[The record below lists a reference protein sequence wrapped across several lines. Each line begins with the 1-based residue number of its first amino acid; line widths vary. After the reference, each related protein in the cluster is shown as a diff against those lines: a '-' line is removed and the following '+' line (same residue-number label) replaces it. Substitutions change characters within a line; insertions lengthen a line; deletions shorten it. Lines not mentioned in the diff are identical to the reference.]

1 MSMNKYLLLFVLF
14 CCIGTLY
21 GQNVVKYS
29 YDNAGNR
36 TKREI
41 VFTRSEAME
50 DEENVK
56 SFSEMVSEH
65 EIQIY
70 PNPTEGDLNVS
81 ISNISNDNQAAI
93 TLYDISGRL
102 LKKEDTTT
110 GRVNIDISGV
120 ANGIYIMQIMIDEK
134 VTTWKIIKK

>member
-50 DEENVK
+50 DEK
-56 SFSEMVSEH
+56 M
-65 EIQIY
+65 
-70 PNPTEGDLNVS
+70 LNHFLKWYL
-81 ISNISNDNQAAI
+81 NMKFKFI
-93 TLYDISGRL
+93 TIL
-102 LKKEDTTT
+102 LKET
-110 GRVNIDISGV
+110 
-120 ANGIYIMQIMIDEK
+120 
-134 VTTWKIIKK
+134 

>member
-56 SFSEMVSEH
+56 SFSEW
-65 EIQIY
+65 Y
-70 PNPTEGDLNVS
+70 LNMKFKF
-81 ISNISNDNQAAI
+81 IPI
-93 TLYDISGRL
+93 L
-102 LKKEDTTT
+102 LKET
-110 GRVNIDISGV
+110 
-120 ANGIYIMQIMIDEK
+120 
-134 VTTWKIIKK
+134 